1 MRIQEIH
8 VGLDDIDSPKGG
20 CTTHFASMLV
30 KYLTDESAEWKDYPR
45 LVRLNPGIPY
55 RTRGNGAVAL
65 QFLFGANRISELL
78 EHIEQMIHDYVD
90 ETYPNTNPGVV
101 VIAEEI
107 PADIQ
112 SLSQQALWRAV
123 PIDLARR
130 LVRRNSIVHYEGGNG
145 RGLIGAL
152 SAVGNALEND
162 HTYEFIAYRA
172 MSQCRQKRDVNP
184 KSVLEMVDI
193 MGNRVF
199 SNVDPT
205 DGRLLIEPHGP
216 DPVIFGIRGETAEGV
231 REAGNLVKSGQNIDR
246 WMIFRSNQGTGE
258 HLRYTMRIQDLRPY
272 MASIV
277 HGFVESRP
285 KIIEGGHVVFGVR
298 VDKHRIDCA
307 AYEPTRGFRDIIK
320 ALRIGDEIKIHASV
334 RPSSRSHGLT
344 LNIEGLEIINLE
356 KEIRTLNPFCPHCL
370 KRMKSAGSEKGYKCF
385 KCGFK
390 DRTAVKIET
399 NIERNLKK
407 GLYLPPLSAQRH
419 LTRPSAR
426 LELRNSGKP
435 SHLLSKWHNP

>member
-1 MRIQEIH
+1 MSIKEIH
-8 VGLDDIDSPKGG
+8 IGLDDIDSPKGG

-30 KYLTDESAEWKDYPR
+30 EYLTNESAEWKDYPR

-65 QFLFGANRISELL
+65 QFLFDANRINGIL
-78 EHIEQMIHDYVD
+78 EYIEQMIHDYAD

-107 PADIQ
+107 PADVRT
-112 SLSQQALWRAV
+112 LSRQALWRTV

-130 LVRRNSIVHYEGGNG
+130 LVRKHNIVHYEGGNG
-145 RGLIGAL
+145 RGLVGAL
-152 SAVGNALEND
+152 SAVGNALEED

-172 MSQCRQKRDVNP
+172 IDQCGQKRAVNL
-184 KSVLEMVDI
+184 KSVLQMVDR

-216 DPVIFGIRGETAEGV
+216 DPVIFGIRGEAAEDV
-231 REAGNLVKSGQNIDR
+231 REAANLVKSGQAVDR

-258 HLRYTMRIQDLRPY
+258 HLRYTTRIEDLRPY

-285 KIIEGGHVVFGVR
+285 KIIGGGHVVFGIR
-298 VDKHRIDCA
+298 DGKQRIDCA
-307 AYEPTRGFRDIIK
+307 AYEPTRSFRNVIK
-320 ALRIGDEIKIHASV
+320 ALRIDDEVKIHASV
-334 RPSSRSHGLT
+334 RPSSRTHGLT
-344 LNIEGLEIINLE
+344 LNIEGLEIVKIV
-356 KEIRTLNPFCPHCL
+356 KEIRSLNPICPHCL
-370 KRMKSAGSEKGYKCF
+370 KRMKSAGINKGYKCF

-399 NIERNLKK
+399 QIERNLEE
-407 GLYLPPLSAQRH
+407 GLYLPPPSAQRH

-426 LELRNSGKP
+426 FELRNLGKP
-435 SHLLSKWHNP
+435 SHLISEWHNP

>member
-1 MRIQEIH
+1 MSIKEIH
-8 VGLDDIDSPKGG
+8 IGLDDIDSPQGG
-20 CTTHFASMLV
+20 CTTHFASQLV
-30 KYLTDESAEWKDYPR
+30 EYFTKEHAEWKDYPR

-65 QFLFGANRISELL
+65 QFLFDVGRINEMM
-78 EHIEQMIHDYVD
+78 EYIEQMVHNYVD

-107 PADIQ
+107 PADVRV
-112 SLSQQALWRAV
+112 LSRQALWRTV

-130 LVRRNSIVHYEGGNG
+130 LVKRNNIVHYEGGNG

-152 SAVGNALEND
+152 SAVGNALEED

-172 MSQCRQKRDVNP
+172 MDQCGQKRAVDLE
-184 KSVLEMVDI
+184 SVLEMVNR
-193 MGNRVF
+193 MGNKVF

-205 DGRLLIEPHGP
+205 DGKLLIEPHGP
-216 DPVIFGIRGETAEGV
+216 DPVIFGIRGETAEDV
-231 REAGNLVKSGQNIDR
+231 RDAANLVKSGQNIDR

-258 HLRYTMRIQDLRPY
+258 HLRYTSKIQDLRPY

-285 KIIEGGHVVFGVR
+285 KIIDGGHVVFGVR
-298 VDKHRIDCA
+298 DGRQRIDCA
-307 AYEPTRGFRDIIK
+307 AYEPTRSFREVIK
-320 ALRIGDEIKIHASV
+320 ALRIGDDIKIHASV

-344 LNIEGLEIINLE
+344 LNVEGLEILNLE
-356 KEIRTLNPFCPHCL
+356 KEIRSLNPVCPHCL
-370 KRMKSAGSEKGYKCF
+370 KRMKSAGSDKGYKCF

-399 NIERNLKK
+399 PVERTLKK

-419 LTRPSAR
+419 LTRPR
-426 LELRNSGKP
+426 VRFELRNSGKP
-435 SHLLSKWHNP
+435 QYLINKWHCP

>member
-1 MRIQEIH
+1 MSIQEIH
-8 VGLDDIDSPKGG
+8 IGLDDIDSPKGG
-20 CTTHFASMLV
+20 CTTHFASKLV
-30 KYLTDESAEWKDYPR
+30 EYLTNESAEWKDYPR

-65 QFLFGANRISELL
+65 QFLFETNRINELMQY
-78 EHIEQMIHDYVD
+78 IKQMIHDYVD
-90 ETYPNTNPGVV
+90 DTYPNTNPGVV
-101 VIAEEI
+101 VIADEI
-107 PADIQ
+107 PPDVRT
-112 SLSQQALWRAV
+112 LSRQALWRAV

-130 LVRRNSIVHYEGGNG
+130 VVSKNNIAHYEEGNG

-152 SAVGNALEND
+152 SAVGNALEGD

-172 MSQCRQKRDVNP
+172 MDQCWQKREVNL
-184 KSVLEMVDI
+184 KSVLAMIDR
-193 MGNRVF
+193 MGNHVF

-205 DGRLLIEPHGP
+205 DERLLIEPHGP

-231 REAGNLVKSGQNIDR
+231 RDAAKLVKSGQNIER

-258 HLRYTMRIQDLRPY
+258 HLRYTTRIQDLRPY
-272 MASIV
+272 MASV
-277 HGFVESRP
+277 VNGFVGSRP
-285 KIIEGGHVVFGVR
+285 KTIEGGHVVFSIRDGEQ
-298 VDKHRIDCA
+298 RIDCA
-307 AYEPTRGFRDIIK
+307 AYEPTRTFRNVIK

-344 LNIEGLEIINLE
+344 LNIEGLEIVNLG
-356 KEIRTLNPFCPHCL
+356 KEIRSLNPVCPHCL
-370 KRMKSAGSEKGYKCF
+370 KRMKSAGNDKGYKCF

-399 NIERNLKK
+399 QVERDLKK

-419 LTRPSAR
+419 LTRPFAR
-426 LELRNSGKP
+426 FELQNSGKP
-435 SHLLSKWHNP
+435 SHLLSKWHSP